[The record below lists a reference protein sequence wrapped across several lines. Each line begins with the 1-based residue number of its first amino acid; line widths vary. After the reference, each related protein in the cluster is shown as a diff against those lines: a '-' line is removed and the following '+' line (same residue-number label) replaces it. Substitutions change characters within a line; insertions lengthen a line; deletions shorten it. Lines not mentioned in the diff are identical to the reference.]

1 MKFSLLI
8 QSEQCHSVKYAIGQM
23 NRYEKKIMILEEIQ
37 LSGVQSG
44 EPDVQLILFLCSE
57 NLSDIFQ
64 IGWASA
70 KEKIHFQ
77 L

>member
-1 MKFSLLI
+1 MKFSILLF
-8 QSEQCHSVKYAIGQM
+8 SEQCHSVKYAVGQM
-23 NRYEKKIMILEEIQ
+23 NRYEKKFMILEEIK

-44 EPDVQLILFLCSE
+44 EPDLQLILFLCSE

-64 IGWASA
+64 LGWDAS